1 MTTLRSLHAFVNGK
15 RVGRLDE
22 VQTADGIAPAYRFTY
37 EGSLSTSDAVSVTM
51 PTTKSEFTTQRI
63 PPIFT
68 QNMPEGPRLASLM
81 KAGKI
86 IRLDDHFG
94 IISATGAI
102 AIGRVRMSPDTTL
115 ATELLPGIT
124 EKDGRAS
131 LLKILEGLGIS
142 QGISGA
148 QPKMLSTI
156 PRTLYGERVIA
167 KTFDPQEYP
176 DLALNEFHTINAARL
191 SGLLVPAVRLSTDES
206 ILIVDRFDLRE
217 DSFLGV
223 EEATTLTSL
232 TPDEKYL
239 GSYESVARAIEKFV
253 DDKALAMAQFF
264 RLLLFNCVVRN
275 GDAHAKNFAVL
286 VNENAVAFAPA
297 YDLVTTG
304 VYLGPAESPALA
316 LEWDNFSKKWWPRK
330 ELEAFASQTLLLG
343 RREIA
348 GIFDAVCSGV
358 EKALAD
364 LPDRPTTNAMRALW
378 VGGLQQ
384 YCGVGKVPKNK

>member
-22 VQTADGIAPAYRFTY
+22 VQAADGIAPTYRFAY

-115 ATELLPGIT
+115 ATELLPSIT

-156 PRTLYGERVIA
+156 PRTLYG
-167 KTFDPQEYP
+167 
-176 DLALNEFHTINAARL
+176 
-191 SGLLVPAVRLSTDES
+191 
-206 ILIVDRFDLRE
+206 
-217 DSFLGV
+217 
-223 EEATTLTSL
+223 
-232 TPDEKYL
+232 
-239 GSYESVARAIEKFV
+239 
-253 DDKALAMAQFF
+253 
-264 RLLLFNCVVRN
+264 
-275 GDAHAKNFAVL
+275 
-286 VNENAVAFAPA
+286 
-297 YDLVTTG
+297 
-304 VYLGPAESPALA
+304 
-316 LEWDNFSKKWWPRK
+316 
-330 ELEAFASQTLLLG
+330 
-343 RREIA
+343 
-348 GIFDAVCSGV
+348 
-358 EKALAD
+358 
-364 LPDRPTTNAMRALW
+364 
-378 VGGLQQ
+378 
-384 YCGVGKVPKNK
+384 